1 MLGWAG
7 PYDQCLFRGI
17 CIHDKSHY
25 LHLIL
30 GLNCDT
36 MSYSGSKLCVHI
48 PWRRYH
54 ASNAQPHWITQMM
67 LTKEEPYNAKR
78 LLLSTGITNH
88 YMESNWEDSD
98 YSAGDFY

>member
-1 MLGWAG
+1 
-7 PYDQCLFRGI
+7 
-17 CIHDKSHY
+17 
-25 LHLIL
+25 
-30 GLNCDT
+30 
-36 MSYSGSKLCVHI
+36 
-48 PWRRYH
+48 
-54 ASNAQPHWITQMM
+54 MM